1 MSEPTSVGGRVRKR
15 LTGTGASLVGLAA
28 GLLLGILAFRS
39 GDAWLLGALATLEPL
54 GTLWVNALRMTIVP
68 LAVANLIVAVA
79 GSGSTRMVGRLGAL
93 SFLSFLGLLVIG
105 GVFALT
111 FAPFFLAPIPAGPSA
126 IDALRAN
133 LTPPP
138 GITVPDPANTSRSV
152 WEGIVGF
159 VPANPVQA
167 AAAGDLLPLIVFTL
181 LFGLAATRLREDSRR
196 LLVGVADAIAA
207 TMLVLVRWVLALA
220 PAGVFVLAFS
230 VAAKAGGAAIQAV
243 GHYLLLV
250 CGFLLA
256 YTALLYPLTWIA
268 GGVSMA
274 AFAAAVA
281 PAQAIAVGT
290 RSSLACLPAL
300 LQGADRRLR
309 MSPVA
314 SGFTLPLA
322 VATFKVNR
330 TISSPIK
337 LLFLTHLFGLTV
349 DPAFVAGFMLFVIV
363 LSFSAPGIP
372 GGAPMLTLPAYL
384 AAGIPIEALL
394 LMEAVEA
401 IPDIFKTLLN
411 ATADMSA
418 AAIVARL
425 AHLSPMTDGET
436 TGVVAQVQSGA
447 SALETARRIP

>member
-1 MSEPTSVGGRVRKR
+1 MPEPESFGGRVRRR
-15 LTGTGASLVGLAA
+15 LTGTGASLTGLAA
-28 GLLLGILAFRS
+28 GLALGILAYRS
-39 GDAWLLGALATLEPL
+39 GHAGLLSALAILEPI

-79 GSGSTRMVGRLGAL
+79 GSRNTAIVGRLGAL

-105 GVFALT
+105 GIFTLT
-111 FAPFFLAPIPAGPSA
+111 FAPLFVSPIPAGASA
-126 IDALRAN
+126 IEALRAN

-138 GITVPDPANTSRSV
+138 GIVVPDPANTSRSI
-152 WEGIVGF
+152 WQGIVGF
-159 VPANPVQA
+159 VPSNPVQA

-181 LFGLAATRLREDSRR
+181 LFGLAATRLPLDSRR
-196 LLVGVADAIAA
+196 LLVGVSEAVAA
-207 TMLVLVRWVLALA
+207 TMLVLVRWVLAVA
-220 PAGVFVLAFS
+220 PAGVFVLAFG
-230 VAAKAGGAAIQAV
+230 VAAKVGVEAVQAV
-243 GHYLLLV
+243 GYYLVLV

-256 YTALLYPLTWIA
+256 FTALLYPLTGVAGRVPIA
-268 GGVSMA
+268 R
-274 AFAAAVA
+274 FAAAVA
-281 PAQAIAVGT
+281 PAQAVAIGT

-300 LQGADRRLR
+300 LQGAERQLR
-309 MSPVA
+309 MTPVV

-337 LLFLTHLFGLTV
+337 LLFLTHLFGLHV
-349 DPAFVAGFMLFVIV
+349 DPVFVAGFMLFVIV

-411 ATADMSA
+411 ATADMSS

-425 AHLSPMTDGET
+425 MPAPAGDAAEILAPVPSTART
-436 TGVVAQVQSGA
+436 
-447 SALETARRIP
+447 LETAR